1 MKKLLLV
8 TSLLHTIA
16 LSLCAPSP
24 RETHKSSNTTY
35 DQRQVG
41 KYNIHFNI
49 KDVAIIALSSEDIVD
64 HIGDSD
70 SYADYYDYEDS
81 EFTVNPI
88 TADLIGKPTTSKPTS
103 SHQTLFPS
111 IAGLNLSSIPMSSE
125 SSATTASVPET
136 LVVIHDKPSMPSISQ
151 ENDKVTESSSVSYQ
165 PDQIPVQV
173 IVEPILKP
181 KTRPSVSP
189 SMKRKITNRQ
199 VSVRNDDDDYEV
211 RPRRRRGQ
219 IIERMRLRRAQ
230 NRRNGNGCE
239 NGQVSDGQIGC
250 RVRRSGMGAFLGMLA
265 KFLPT
270 RDNEE

>member
-8 TSLLHTIA
+8 TSLLHMIA
-16 LSLCAPSP
+16 ISLCAPST

-35 DQRQVG
+35 DQRQAG

-81 EFTVNPI
+81 EYTVNPI

-103 SHQTLFPS
+103 SHQTVFPS
-111 IAGLNLSSIPMSSE
+111 IAGLNLSSISTSTE
-125 SSATTASVPET
+125 SSATTASEV
-136 LVVIHDKPSMPSISQ
+136 L
-151 ENDKVTESSSVSYQ
+151 ESSSVSYQ

-173 IVEPILKP
+173 IVEPLLKP
-181 KTRPSVSP
+181 KIRPSLLP

-199 VSVRNDDDDYEV
+199 VIVRNDDDDYEV

-219 IIERMRLRRAQ
+219 FIERMRLRRAQ

-239 NGQVSDGQIGC
+239 NGQVSDGQNGC
-250 RVRRSGMGAFLGMLA
+250 RVRRSGMSAFLGMLA